1 MQMSGR
7 RFAVVS
13 GFLGAGKTTTMIAL
27 ANELKSRG
35 VRTAIIANDLGASN
49 LVDAAYTA
57 KAGVLSTAIADGC
70 ICYKTDALVDSIRR
84 FTDIDGAQLVLS
96 DIPGC
101 GVGALEH
108 VYFRLHRD
116 YPEDFTLAPFTVICD
131 PLRLRAIMPERE
143 DVNLPL
149 EMDYLFRTQ
158 LLEADVIVLNKT
170 DTISAGERDRCAAFL
185 RAAYPEIPVLPVS
198 AKTGDGIAAL
208 ADCLMTAAAR
218 LTEVDTGYG
227 GAEFMAAE
235 ARLSWY
241 DRRFFLKKDGVFSGD
256 AFLSE
261 YIEAIRAG
269 LVRRGRNV
277 PHLKVFITGDGGD
290 FAKASLLGVD
300 YDAVFDRR
308 LEREYEK
315 YGVIVN
321 ARAACESELLE
332 EIMDR
337 AMRSAAQSSGASC
350 RVFATEC
357 FGMTEEGA

>member
-1 MQMSGR
+1 
-7 RFAVVS
+7 
-13 GFLGAGKTTTMIAL
+13 
-27 ANELKSRG
+27 
-35 VRTAIIANDLGASN
+35 
-49 LVDAAYTA
+49 
-57 KAGVLSTAIADGC
+57 
-70 ICYKTDALVDSIRR
+70 
-84 FTDIDGAQLVLS
+84 
-96 DIPGC
+96 
-101 GVGALEH
+101 
-108 VYFRLHRD
+108 
-116 YPEDFTLAPFTVICD
+116 
-131 PLRLRAIMPERE
+131 
-143 DVNLPL
+143 
-149 EMDYLFRTQ
+149 
-158 LLEADVIVLNKT
+158 
-170 DTISAGERDRCAAFL
+170 
-185 RAAYPEIPVLPVS
+185 
-198 AKTGDGIAAL
+198 
-208 ADCLMTAAAR
+208 MTAAAR

-227 GAEFMAAE
+227 GDEFMAAE

>member
-1 MQMSGR
+1 MSER

-35 VRTAIIANDLGASN
+35 VKTAIIANDLGASN

-277 PHLKVFITGDGGD
+277 PHLKVFLTGDGGD